1 MREHGAFLVVR
12 GYRGGADARGDER
25 MLTRLCPLCGRLTR
39 LGTSCECQ
47 AGRHQR
53 YDKRQRDR
61 GRAAFY
67 HATAWTRTQAAV
79 KARAGG
85 CDEYLRATEGRLI
98 PADTVHHITPLE
110 DDPAGALA
118 PENLILVSRRTHK
131 WIHDHYAMGAAEKQ
145 AMQDRLRAALART
158 HAPSWM
164 T

>member
-1 MREHGAFLVVR
+1 
-12 GYRGGADARGDER
+12 
-25 MLTRLCPLCGRLTR
+25 MLTRLCPLCGRQTK

-67 HATAWTRTQAAV
+67 HAPAWTRTQAAV

-85 CDEYLRATEGRLI
+85 CDEYLRATEGRLV

-118 PENLILVSRRTHK
+118 TDNLILVSRRTHK
-131 WIHDHYAMGAAEKQ
+131 YIHDHYAMGAAEKA

-158 HAPSWM
+158 RAPSWM
-164 T
+164 I

>member
-1 MREHGAFLVVR
+1 
-12 GYRGGADARGDER
+12 

-61 GRAAFY
+61 GRVSFY
-67 HATAWTRTQAAV
+67 HSTAWARTQAAV

-98 PADTVHHITPLE
+98 PADTVHHIAPLE
-110 DDPAGALA
+110 DEPGGALA
-118 PENLILVSRRTHK
+118 LDNLILVSRRTHK
-131 WIHDHYAMGAAEKQ
+131 WIHDRYSMGTAEKAAVQ
-145 AMQDRLRAALART
+145 NKLRAALARART
-158 HAPSWM
+158 PC
-164 T
+164 

>member
-131 WIHDHYAMGAAEKQ
+131 MIHDHYAMGAAEKQ